1 MAIRNIAR
9 MGNPILRQRAEE
21 IPTGKIST
29 PEVQGLIED
38 MIATMAEYEGVGLAA
53 PQVHESV
60 RLFIIGDVYDPADD
74 DSLLLPAS
82 VIINPEITFLTQ
94 DEQAYWEGCMSIP
107 DLRGLVPRPRSLR
120 LKGYD
125 RLGKKFEL
133 TAEGFAATVIQH
145 EYDHLDGVL
154 FVDRM
159 SDMTKLSFNKEF
171 SRYIAAPP
179 EEVAD

>member
-9 MGNPILRQRAEE
+9 MGNPILRQRAQK
-21 IPTGKIST
+21 IPPDRIQS
-29 PEVQGLIED
+29 PEVQRLIDD
-38 MIATMAEYEGVGLAA
+38 MIETMAEYEGVGLAA

-74 DSLLLPAS
+74 DRVLLPAK

-94 DEQAYWEGCMSIP
+94 DEQAYWEGCLSIP
-107 DLRGLVPRPRSLR
+107 DLRGLVPRPREIR
-120 LKGYD
+120 LNAYD
-125 RLGKKFEL
+125 RDGKKIEVVMD
-133 TAEGFAATVIQH
+133 GFAATVIQH

-159 SDMTKLSFNKEF
+159 PDMTKLSFNKEF